1 MDTAFEFVPLT
12 LVFERRGEDDLNP
25 LFVGVLGGGRTVVD
39 LGVAGGIEVVVFEL
53 ELELELEDQVPAR
66 VSDDVVWFVEE
77 EEDVGCV
84 VEVEA
89 CVVEEEVF
97 ILEDTDPEA
106 TPVTHEDGFVAEEDA
121 TLERVVRGSPLSVDH
136 GFAFTGGAGGG
147 GISVCDA
154 DFVCG
159 GGTKV

>member
-1 MDTAFEFVPLT
+1 M
-12 LVFERRGEDDLNP
+12 
-25 LFVGVLGGGRTVVD
+25 TVAD
-39 LGVAGGIEVVVFEL
+39 LGVAGGIEAVVFEL

-66 VSDDVVWFVEE
+66 VSDVVVWFVEE
-77 EEDVGCV
+77 EEEVGRVVEEGACV
-84 VEVEA
+84 VE
-89 CVVEEEVF
+89 EEEVF

-121 TLERVVRGSPLSVDH
+121 TLERVVRSSPLSADH
-136 GFAFTGGAGGG
+136 SFGFTGGAGGG
-147 GISVCDA
+147 GISICDA